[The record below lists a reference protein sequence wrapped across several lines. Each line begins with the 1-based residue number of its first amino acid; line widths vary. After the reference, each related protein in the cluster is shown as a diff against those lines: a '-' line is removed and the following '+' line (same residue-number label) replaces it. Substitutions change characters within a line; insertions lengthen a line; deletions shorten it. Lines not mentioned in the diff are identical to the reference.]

1 MPTYVL
7 EGGKSISLPNK
18 PVTIRL
24 QSSRAGAVR
33 LEAAGEDQQVRSISP
48 APGLLVVPQ
57 VPGPVTVRAVPADG
71 ERFGS
76 GSVLN
81 LVVGY
86 ESRQDLDPDR
96 GVLNGL
102 DVSGLRHRDVV
113 LLEPNGDRV
122 TVTVLGPPA
131 AEAPLPAGAALAR
144 DAARELLGT
153 DQLPSRQAVRA
164 VVAVDVS
171 ASMRPLLADGSVAQV
186 LDILAGVHR
195 VVGRAES
202 TSLRGCLAAG
212 QVRWLPPTP
221 PERFATE
228 TLAAA
233 RDVPLFTGF
242 RAAAAVAGPPA
253 GLDGPAAGSEART
266 VTWLV
271 TDGVPAE
278 AAALAGTGAHL
289 VCLLPNSAREVP
301 LGQGLPTTVVGLS
314 DQVGQPP
321 TFGQDRTVVT
331 EIVASLLASLRSPAA
346 NPASSVATDAVPGG
360 SPA

>member
-7 EGGKSISLPNK
+7 EGGKSITLPNK
-18 PVTIRL
+18 PVSVRL
-24 QSSRAGAVR
+24 QSSGAGAVR
-33 LEAAGEDQQVRSISP
+33 LEAEGEEHEVRSIAP

-57 VPGPVTVRAVPADG
+57 VAGPVTVRAVPATGD
-71 ERFGS
+71 RFGS

-102 DVSGLRHRDVV
+102 DVSGLRHRDVL
-113 LLEPNGDRV
+113 LLEPAGERI

-131 AEAPLPAGAALAR
+131 AEAPLPPGAALAR
-144 DAARELLGT
+144 DTARELLGT

-202 TSLRGCLAAG
+202 TSLRACLVAG

-221 PERFATE
+221 PERFAAE
-228 TLAAA
+228 TVAACA
-233 RDVPLFTGF
+233 EVPLFTGF

-253 GLDGPAAGSEART
+253 GLEGPPET
-266 VTWLV
+266 PTITWLV

-289 VCLLPNSAREVP
+289 VCLMPNSAREVP
-301 LGQGLPTTVVGLS
+301 LGQGLATTVVGLS
-314 DQVGQPP
+314 DQAGQAP
-321 TFGQDRTVVT
+321 TFGQDRTVVG
-331 EIVASLLASLRSPAA
+331 EIVASLLAPLNKTDGTAVRGGGAA
-346 NPASSVATDAVPGG
+346 
-360 SPA
+360 